1 MSGRT
6 RSVSPCYVKRNQ
18 KDIPMPSALE
28 TLVKILKLE
37 QETGF
42 RNTAVI
48 GGLGSFAGNW
58 ERDARQQAKRPEHH
72 QLIDELVQLLHD
84 YDGKD
89 SAEMRHD
96 AVKYMLGRITGRIQP
111 ERAAQREVPPPQ
123 ETGDQRLD
131 AAARPPASTTEPV
144 AAEQL
149 ASREGEGQAPPPA
162 PREEPARHRPLPPR
176 RGRRPALSPEV
187 AAAKLA
193 ALQTPVVALHRVGE
207 KMAEKLNRLGIVTVG
222 DLLFTFPRRYDDYTR
237 MRTLN
242 RLVPGETVTVV
253 AAIRSVARE
262 QGRAGRPYLSVV
274 LEDGTGTLQA
284 VFFGQLWLQRQFKR
298 GSMIVASGK
307 VERFRNETM
316 MTNPEWELL
325 EREHL
330 HTNRIVPVY
339 PLTKGLSART
349 MRRLVRQALS
359 DHAENVPDY
368 LPEAVLERTGFPD
381 LSWALEQVHFP
392 DSHEYL
398 EHARQRLSFDELFL
412 FQMAVMAARRDWQS
426 VPGQPLAVPDDWL
439 GAALAA
445 LPFQLTAAQQR
456 ALDDIRRDL
465 ARDVPMNRLL
475 QGDVGSGKTA
485 VAALALAIAV
495 HNGKQ
500 AALMAPTSI
509 LAEQHARNVAGLLRA
524 LPGGEHM
531 QIRLLTGST
540 PSAERDEIYAGLA
553 EGAVH
558 VVIGTHALIQG
569 GVTFRELGLVII
581 DEQHRFGVEQRGSLR
596 GKGFNPHVLVMTATP
611 IPRTLALTL
620 YADLDLSIIDEL
632 PPGRSPVETRVLRP
646 VERERVYSFIRAQL
660 DKGRQ
665 AFIVYPLVEATD
677 EQEDSKAAVE
687 EYERLQADIFPTYRV
702 GLLHGRMA
710 PSEKDVVMYAFAS
723 GEFQV
728 LVATSVI
735 EVGIDVP
742 NASVM
747 LIEHAERFGLA
758 QLHQLRGR
766 VGRGEHRSYCLL
778 ITETPSDDAIERLS
792 ALEETTDGFKLAEI
806 DWRLRGAGDLL
817 GTRQSGVQQFRLTEL
832 MNPRLV
838 ELAQREARTVYADDP
853 PLERPEH
860 HLLAQRIQALAER
873 RGDIS

>member
-1 MSGRT
+1 
-6 RSVSPCYVKRNQ
+6 
-18 KDIPMPSALE
+18 MPSALE

-48 GGLGSFAGNW
+48 GGLGSFVSNW

-72 QLIDELVQLLHD
+72 QLIDELVQLLRD
-84 YDGKD
+84 YDSKNSVD
-89 SAEMRHD
+89 MRHES
-96 AVKYMLGRITGRIQP
+96 VKYMLGRITGRIQP
-111 ERAAQREVPPPQ
+111 AYPAPPEAPAPQ
-123 ETGDQRLD
+123 EAGDHEPD
-131 AAARPPASTTEPV
+131 AAAGPLASNAGQV
-144 AAEQL
+144 AAERNA
-149 ASREGEGQAPPPA
+149 ASEEESYAPPLAAREQPA
-162 PREEPARHRPLPPR
+162 KHRLLPPR
-176 RGRRPALSPEV
+176 RGRRPVLSPEE

-193 ALQTPVVALHRVGE
+193 TLQTPVKSLHRVGE
-207 KMAEKLNRLGIVTVG
+207 KMAEKLTRLGIVTVG

-253 AAIRSVARE
+253 AAIRSVARK
-262 QGRAGRPYLSVV
+262 QGRGGRPYLLVT
-274 LEDGTGTLQA
+274 LEDGTGTLQT

-359 DHAENVPDY
+359 EHAENIPDY
-368 LPEAVLERTGFPD
+368 LPEPVLERTGFPD

-412 FQMAVMAARRDWQS
+412 FQMAVMEARRDWQS
-426 VPGQPLAVPDDWL
+426 VPGQPLIVPDDWL
-439 GAALAA
+439 EAALAA

-495 HNGKQ
+495 QNGKQ

-509 LAEQHARNVAGLLRA
+509 LAEQHARHVAGLLHA
-524 LPGGEHM
+524 LPGGEYM
-531 QIRLLTGST
+531 QSRLLTGST

-553 EGAVH
+553 EGTVQ

-569 GVTFRELGLVII
+569 GVTFRDLALAII

-620 YADLDLSIIDEL
+620 YADLDLSLIDEL

-646 VERERVYSFIRAQL
+646 VERERAYSFIRTQL

-687 EYERLQADIFPTYRV
+687 EYERLQANIFPNYRL

-710 PSEKDVVMYAFAS
+710 PSEKDAVMHAFAS
-723 GEFQV
+723 GELQV

-758 QLHQLRGR
+758 QLHQFRGR

-778 ITETPSDDAIERLS
+778 IAETPSEEAIARLS

-817 GTRQSGVQQFRLTEL
+817 GIRQSGAQQFRLVEL

-853 PLERPEH
+853 LLARPEH
-860 HLLAQRIQALAER
+860 QLLAQRLQALAER

>member
-6 RSVSPCYVKRNQ
+6 RSVLPCYVKHNQ

-72 QLIDELVQLLHD
+72 LLIDELVELLRD
-84 YDGKD
+84 YDSKD
-89 SAEMRHD
+89 SAETRHD
-96 AVKYMLGRITGRIQP
+96 AIKYMLDRITGRIQP
-111 ERAAQREVPPPQ
+111 ERTAPPDGPLPQ
-123 ETGDQRLD
+123 EAGDQGPD
-131 AAARPPASTTEPV
+131 ATARPPVSSAGQVTGRDE
-144 AAEQL
+144 
-149 ASREGEGQAPPPA
+149 EGQTPPPTS
-162 PREEPARHRPLPPR
+162 REEPARRRSLPPR
-176 RGRRPALSPEV
+176 RARRPALSPEE

-193 ALQTPVVALHRVGE
+193 ALQTPVMALHRVGE
-207 KMAEKLNRLGIVTVG
+207 KMAEKLNRLGINTVG

-253 AAIRSVARE
+253 AAIRSVARK
-262 QGRAGRPYLSVV
+262 QGRAGRPYLLVT
-274 LEDGTGTLQA
+274 LEDGTGTLRA
-284 VFFGQLWLQRQFKR
+284 TFFGQLWLQRQFKR

-307 VERFRNETM
+307 VEQFRNETM

-368 LPEAVLERTGFPD
+368 LPEPVLERIGFPD

-392 DSHEYL
+392 DSHDYL

-426 VPGQPLAVPDDWL
+426 VPGQPLSVLDDWL
-439 GAALAA
+439 GAALAT

-456 ALDDIRRDL
+456 ALDDIRHDL

-495 HNGKQ
+495 QNGKQ

-509 LAEQHARNVAGLLRA
+509 LAEQHARSVADLLRA

-540 PSAERDEIYAGLA
+540 PAAERDEIYTGLA
-553 EGAVH
+553 EGTVH

-569 GVTFRELGLVII
+569 GVSFRELGLVII

-632 PPGRSPVETRVLRP
+632 PPGRSPVETRVLQP

-665 AFIVYPLVEATD
+665 AFIVYPLVQATD

-687 EYERLQADIFPTYRV
+687 EYERLQAEVFPNYRL

-710 PSEKDVVMYAFAS
+710 PPEKDAVMHAFAS
-723 GEFQV
+723 GELHI

-747 LIEHAERFGLA
+747 LIEHAEHFGLA
-758 QLHQLRGR
+758 QLHQFRGR

-778 ITETPSDDAIERLS
+778 ITETPSGDAIERLS
-792 ALEETTDGFKLAEI
+792 ALEQTTDGFKLAEI

-817 GTRQSGVQQFRLTEL
+817 GTRQAGEQQFRLAEL

-838 ELAQREARTVYADDP
+838 EMAQREARTVYADDP

-860 HLLAQRIQALAER
+860 QLLAQRIQALAER
-873 RGDIS
+873 QGDIS

>member
-1 MSGRT
+1 
-6 RSVSPCYVKRNQ
+6 
-18 KDIPMPSALE
+18 MPSALE

-42 RNTAVI
+42 HNTAVI

-72 QLIDELVQLLHD
+72 QLIDELVPLLHD
-84 YDGKD
+84 YD
-89 SAEMRHD
+89 SQSSVEARHD
-96 AVKYMLGRITGRIQP
+96 AIRYMLGRITGRIQP
-111 ERAAQREVPPPQ
+111 ERRAQQDTPPPF
-123 ETGDQRLD
+123 
-131 AAARPPASTTEPV
+131 PASAHGPAETRQPPVERSESLGGMQEPASG
-144 AAEQL
+144 AA
-149 ASREGEGQAPPPA
+149 SAPSPA
-162 PREEPARHRPLPPR
+162 PREEPARPRPLPPR
-176 RGRRPALSPEV
+176 RGRRPALPPHE
-187 AAAKLA
+187 AAARLA
-193 ALQTPVVALHRVGE
+193 ALQTPIVALHRVGD
-207 KMAEKLNRLGIVTVG
+207 KMAEKLNRLGINTVG
-222 DLLFTFPRRYDDYTR
+222 DLLFTFPRRYDDYTC

-253 AAIRSVARE
+253 AAIRSVTRK
-262 QGRAGRPYLSVV
+262 QGRGGRPYLSVV
-274 LEDGTGTLQA
+274 LEDGTGVLQV

-307 VERFRNETM
+307 VERFRSEAM

-349 MRRLVRQALS
+349 MRRIARQALS
-359 DHAENVPDY
+359 DYAHDIPDY
-368 LPEAVLERTGFPD
+368 LPEAVLERTELPD
-381 LSWALEQVHFP
+381 LAWALEQAHFP
-392 DSHEYL
+392 DSHDYL
-398 EHARQRLSFDELFL
+398 ALARRRLSFDELFV

-426 VPGQPLAVPDDWL
+426 VPGQPLAVPDEWL
-439 GAALAA
+439 EAALAA
-445 LPFQLTAAQQR
+445 LPFPLTAAQHR
-456 ALDDIRRDL
+456 ALDDIHRDIV
-465 ARDVPMNRLL
+465 RDVPMNRLL

-485 VAALALAIAV
+485 VAALAMAIAV
-495 HNGKQ
+495 QNGKQ

-509 LAEQHARNVAGLLRA
+509 LAEQHSRTLAGLLRA
-524 LPGGEHM
+524 LPGCEHL

-540 PSAERDEIYAGLA
+540 PAGERDEIYAGLA
-553 EGAVH
+553 DGAVQA
-558 VVIGTHALIQG
+558 VIGTHALIQG
-569 GVTFRELGLVII
+569 GVTFRDLGLVII
-581 DEQHRFGVEQRGSLR
+581 DEQHRFGVAQRGSLR

-632 PPGRSPVETRVLRP
+632 PPGRSPVETRVVRP
-646 VERERVYSFIRAQL
+646 SERERVYSFIRAQL
-660 DKGRQ
+660 EKGRQ
-665 AFIVYPLVEATD
+665 AFVVYPLVETTEAG
-677 EQEDSKAAVE
+677 EDGQAAVE
-687 EYERLQADIFPTYRV
+687 EHERLQAEVFPNYRA
-702 GLLHGRMA
+702 GLLHGRMT
-710 PSEKDVVMYAFAS
+710 PSEKDAVMHAFAG
-723 GEFQV
+723 GELHI

-747 LIEHAERFGLA
+747 LIEHADRFGLA
-758 QLHQLRGR
+758 QLHQFRGR

-778 ITETPSDDAIERLS
+778 ITETPSGDAIERL
-792 ALEETTDGFKLAEI
+792 AAMEETTDGFKLAEI

-817 GTRQSGVQQFRLTEL
+817 GIRQSGAHYFRLADV

-853 PLERPEH
+853 LLARPEH
-860 HLLAQRIQALAER
+860 RLLAQRVQALAEDQ
-873 RGDIS
+873 GDIS

>member
-1 MSGRT
+1 
-6 RSVSPCYVKRNQ
+6 
-18 KDIPMPSALE
+18 MPSALE

-72 QLIDELVQLLHD
+72 LLIDELVELLRD
-84 YDGKD
+84 YDSKD
-89 SAEMRHD
+89 STETRHD
-96 AVKYMLGRITGRIQP
+96 AIKYMLGRITGRIQP
-111 ERAAQREVPPPQ
+111 ERTAVPDVTPPQ
-123 ETGDQRLD
+123 EAGDQGPD
-131 AAARPPASTTEPV
+131 AAARPSASSAGQV
-144 AAEQL
+144 AGRDE
-149 ASREGEGQAPPPA
+149 EGQTPPPTS
-162 PREEPARHRPLPPR
+162 REEPARRRSLPPR
-176 RGRRPALSPEV
+176 RARRPALSPEE

-193 ALQTPVVALHRVGE
+193 ALQTPVMALHRVGE
-207 KMAEKLNRLGIVTVG
+207 KMAEKLNRLGINTVG

-253 AAIRSVARE
+253 AAIRSVARK
-262 QGRAGRPYLSVV
+262 QGRAGRPYLLVT
-274 LEDGTGTLQA
+274 LEDGTGTLRA
-284 VFFGQLWLQRQFKR
+284 TFFGQLWLQRQFKR

-307 VERFRNETM
+307 VEQFRNETM

-368 LPEAVLERTGFPD
+368 LPEPVLERIGFPD

-392 DSHEYL
+392 DSHDYL

-426 VPGQPLAVPDDWL
+426 VPGQPLSVPDDWL
-439 GAALAA
+439 GAALAT

-495 HNGKQ
+495 QNGKQ

-509 LAEQHARNVAGLLRA
+509 LAEQHARSVADLLRA

-540 PSAERDEIYAGLA
+540 PAAERDEIYTGLA
-553 EGAVH
+553 EGTVH

-569 GVTFRELGLVII
+569 GVSFRELGLVII

-632 PPGRSPVETRVLRP
+632 PPGRSPVETRVLQP

-665 AFIVYPLVEATD
+665 AFIVYPLVQATD

-687 EYERLQADIFPTYRV
+687 EYERLQAEVFPNYRL

-710 PSEKDVVMYAFAS
+710 PPEKDAVMHAFAS
-723 GEFQV
+723 GELHI

-747 LIEHAERFGLA
+747 LIEHAEHFGLA
-758 QLHQLRGR
+758 QLHQFRGR

-778 ITETPSDDAIERLS
+778 ITETPSGDAIERLS
-792 ALEETTDGFKLAEI
+792 ALEQTTDGFKLAEI

-817 GTRQSGVQQFRLTEL
+817 GTRQAGEQQFRLAEL

-838 ELAQREARTVYADDP
+838 EMAQREARTVYADDP

-860 HLLAQRIQALAER
+860 QLLAQRIQALAER
-873 RGDIS
+873 QGDIS